1 MSDLKIKSRVDELEQ
16 RYKLIA
22 ENLVDAIWVL
32 DLETMRYDFITPSVT
47 RLSGYT
53 PEEYEQFRVLD
64 HLRPD
69 SAAVLLAALAEEK
82 SLFDKG
88 LSQRRTFEVEM
99 IHKDGHPYWVEISS
113 KLYRDEGGRIKIA
126 GVSKDISRRKA
137 AEKEREDLIQRLGL
151 ALAEKER
158 LLKEVKV
165 LRGLLPIC
173 AACKRIRDVDGRW
186 WPLEGYIRAHSEAE
200 MTHTICP
207 DCADVLYEKDLG
219 RTPA

>member
-64 HLRPD
+64 RLRPD

-173 AACKRIRDVDGRW
+173 
-186 WPLEGYIRAHSEAE
+186 
-200 MTHTICP
+200 
-207 DCADVLYEKDLG
+207 
-219 RTPA
+219 

>member
-1 MSDLKIKSRVDELEQ
+1 MADSRIETRVNELEQ

-32 DLETMRYDFITPSVT
+32 DLETMRYDFITPSVS

-53 PEEYEQFRVLD
+53 AEEYERFSIVER
-64 HLRPD
+64 LRPD
-69 SAAVLLAALAEEK
+69 SAEALLVALAEEK
-82 SLFDKG
+82 ASFERG

-99 IHKDGHPYWVEISS
+99 VHKDGHPYWVEIAA
-113 KLYRDEGGRIKIA
+113 KLFRDDQGRVKIA
-126 GVSKDISRRKA
+126 GVSKDISRRKEF
-137 AEKEREDLIQRLGL
+137 EKEREELIQRLGQ

-173 AACKRIRDVDGRW
+173 AACKRIRGEDGRW
-186 WPLEGYIRAHSEAE
+186 WPLEGYIRAHSEADL
-200 MTHTICP
+200 THTICP
-207 DCADVLYEKDLG
+207 HCADVLYAKDL
-219 RTPA
+219 RREPA